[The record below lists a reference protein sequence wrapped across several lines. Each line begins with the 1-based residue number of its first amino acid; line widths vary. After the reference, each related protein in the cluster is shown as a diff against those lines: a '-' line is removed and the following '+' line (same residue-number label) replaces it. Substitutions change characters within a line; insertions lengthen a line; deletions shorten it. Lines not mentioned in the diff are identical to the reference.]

1 MTDAA
6 ICLIYGLI
14 AGAFIGVMIM
24 SIKNTIKAPNE
35 QERNAELN
43 KAYMQGYELGK
54 AAGEQEA
61 IFKKYTPNDLRA
73 FFDLPPIEGG
83 EEWAIK

>member
-54 AAGEQEA
+54 AEGERAA
-61 IFKKYTPNDLRA
+61 ILKKYTLNDLRA
-73 FFDLPPIEGG
+73 ALNLPPIADGA
-83 EEWAIK
+83 EWVIK